1 MKARSGLRLDPLTER
16 ARSRCSEAWHF
27 KRRLGFA
34 LHGKPIRLQRSK
46 AYCRDALGDRPA
58 SDRSVLNDPETI
70 RHLDRAR

>member
-1 MKARSGLRLDPLTER
+1 MAN
-16 ARSRCSEAWHF
+16 
-27 KRRLGFA
+27 
-34 LHGKPIRLQRSK
+34 PIRLQRGK